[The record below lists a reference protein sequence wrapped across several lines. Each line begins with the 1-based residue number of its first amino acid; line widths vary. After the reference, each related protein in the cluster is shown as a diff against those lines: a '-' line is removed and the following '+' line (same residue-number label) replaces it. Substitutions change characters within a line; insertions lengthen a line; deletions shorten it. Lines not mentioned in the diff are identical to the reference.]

1 MQGADGGVEVVVDL
15 LEDGDQALVADLPVL
30 RGQGC
35 PGAEFFKDVV
45 NAGEGEVGM
54 LGLLA
59 LAVRVEPFARLA
71 DSCRL
76 LRQTE

>member
-15 LEDGDQALVADLPVL
+15 LEDGDQALVVDLPVL
-30 RGQGC
+30 RGQGSL
-35 PGAEFFKDVV
+35 GAEFFKDVA

-59 LAVRVEPFARLA
+59 LAVRVEPFAKLA
-71 DSCRL
+71 GPC
-76 LRQTE
+76 

>member
-15 LEDGDQALVADLPVL
+15 LEDGDQALVVDLPVL

-45 NAGEGEVGM
+45 NAGEGEVEM
-54 LGLLA
+54 QGLLA
-59 LAVRVEPFARLA
+59 LAVGVEPFAKLA
-71 DSCRL
+71 GPC
-76 LRQTE
+76 